1 MSSYNSVF
9 TGTVIQPTD
18 VSYRSFTLTA
28 DTQLSWPI
36 NGNADGNYAARIM
49 EVTTNSTSFDLYM
62 PPANQTSVGTD
73 ALIRNIGAN
82 TLTVKDFG
90 GINTIC
96 TLTAGQCTYIYITA
110 NPTVAGTWG
119 IIAFGTGTS
128 SADATTL
135 AGYGLTALGVT
146 LNQSSPVT
154 SFSTGITV
162 TTTDR
167 SKLYVWTGG
176 AGTMTLDLAS
186 VVGNNWFVQVRNSG
200 TGLLTVACT
209 GSDTF
214 NGSASVGLQQGDSC
228 FIACS
233 GSAFFSVGLGKNTQ
247 FNFSQFTKAVTTGT
261 YTLTS
266 SEASNVI
273 QKYTGTLSGDVTII
287 VPPTVQVYYIQN
299 ATDGTIANYSV
310 TISTN
315 TGGSNAVIGSNQ
327 QATLICDS
335 SNLTNANTVLAG
347 STAIGLVNGSV
358 SSPAMYFASEPTTG
372 IYRATA
378 GQFNIGILGTNR
390 FTANASGITINGTG
404 IFSGGV
410 SGGTF

>member
-1 MSSYNSVF
+1 MSYNSPF

-18 VSYRSFTLTA
+18 VSYRRITLTA
-28 DTQLSWPI
+28 DLQLEWPI
-36 NGNADGNYAARIM
+36 NGTTTDSAAARIM
-49 EVTTNSTSFDLYM
+49 EVSNTSTADELWM
-62 PPANQTSVGTD
+62 PPANQTSVGND
-73 ALIRNIGAN
+73 ALIRNVGSVSVTVKDYTGAN
-82 TLTVKDFG
+82 TIV
-90 GINTIC
+90 TIA
-96 TLTAGQCTYIYITA
+96 AGQAQYIYIVTNA
-110 NPTVAGTWG
+110 TTAGTWG

-128 SADATTL
+128 SADAATL
-135 AGYGLTALGVT
+135 AGYGLMASGLT

-154 SFSTGITV
+154 TFSTSYTA
-162 TTTDR
+162 TAADR
-167 SKLYVWTGG
+167 AALYVWTAG
-176 AGTMTLDLAS
+176 AGTLTLPLAS
-186 VVGNNWFVQVRNSG
+186 TVGNNWFMQVRNAG
-200 TGLLTVACT
+200 TGLLTVACS
-209 GSDTF
+209 GSDVF

-228 FIACS
+228 LIACS

-273 QKYTGTLSGDVTII
+273 QKYTGILSGNVTII

-299 ATDGTIANYSV
+299 ATDGTVSNFTV

-315 TGGSNAVIGSNQ
+315 TGGSDAIIASNQ

-335 SNLTNANTVLAG
+335 SNLVNANTVLAG
-347 STAIGLVNGSV
+347 STAISLVNGSV
-358 SSPAMYFASEPTTG
+358 AAPAMNFASEPTTG